1 MSGFSDF
8 VEELLEGL
16 GPVTIKRMF
25 GGAGVYAGPVIFG
38 LIIDEVLYLKTD
50 AALRAELEATGSEP
64 WVYVMPRGPRAG
76 QAASMGYWRLPEA
89 ALDDP
94 DEAVTWARKALAVGQ
109 AAAMAKPKRKAKT

>member
-1 MSGFSDF
+1 MSGFSAF
-8 VEELLEGL
+8 VEELLAGL
-16 GPVTIKRMF
+16 GPITIKRMF

-50 AALRAELEATGSEP
+50 EALRAELQAAGSEP

-76 QAASMGYWRLPEA
+76 QPASMGYWRMPES

-94 DEAVTWARKALAVGQ
+94 DEAVAWARRALAVGEV
-109 AAAMAKPKRKAKT
+109 AARRKAPPP